1 MSTPAPTAEFEGSK
15 PGALLRALRPKQW
28 VKNVLLLA
36 APALAGTLNEPDVL
50 ADVAI
55 GIACFIL
62 ASSAVY
68 LVNDVRDA
76 DADRL
81 HPTKQH
87 RPIASGAV
95 TPATA
100 MVTSAILTV
109 LAVVLAAIMLPPA
122 FLAVLAAYLIITLA
136 YQIGVKNIPIWEL
149 AVVAAGFVLRLI
161 AGGTAT
167 GTPLSSWFLI
177 VGGGASFY
185 VVVTKRR
192 GELVELGAA
201 AGAHRPSLAAYGTD
215 QLLAA
220 QAAAL
225 AVTTTA
231 YSLWAFNYAPLVG
244 SSAWLE
250 VSVVPLF
257 LGMLRFAQQAE
268 HTGVSAPEE
277 VILKDWQLLTCGLAW
292 VVLVAIGVT
301 TA

>member
-1 MSTPAPTAEFEGSK
+1 MSSPVPTAEPVSRGT
-15 PGALLRALRPKQW
+15 GALVRALRPKQW
-28 VKNVLLLA
+28 VKNVLLVA
-36 APALAGTLNEPDVL
+36 APALAGTLLEPRVL

-68 LVNDVRDA
+68 LVNDVRDVA
-76 DADRL
+76 ADRL
-81 HPTKQH
+81 HPVKRH

-95 TPATA
+95 SPA
-100 MVTSAILTV
+100 
-109 LAVVLAAIMLPPA
+109 LALAAAALLVTASVALALVLLPLG
-122 FLAVLAAYLIITLA
+122 FTAVLAAYLIITLA
-136 YQIGVKNIPIWEL
+136 YQLGVKDIPIWEL

-192 GELVELGAA
+192 GELVELGEHAA
-201 AGAHRPSLAAYGTD
+201 THRASLGAYGMD

-231 YSLWAFNYAPLVG
+231 YSLWAFNYAPG
-244 SSAWLE
+244 AEPSAWLE
-250 VSVVPLF
+250 LSVVPLF
-257 LGMLRFAQQAE
+257 LGMLRFAQQAQ

-277 VILKDWQLLTCGLAW
+277 VIMRDWQLIAFGALW
-292 VVLVAIGVT
+292 VVLVAIGVS
-301 TA
+301 AS